1 MILVAKKCI
10 LNVCMLLLFCSS
22 LLAQKNISG
31 VVKSADNNQPI
42 AGASVFLNN
51 TSIGTVT
58 NNAGA
63 FNLQLPSGKYDL
75 IISSIGYITQVKTI
89 SSLEEAAFFTIQ
101 LQPEVKKLQAVV
113 VQPFEKDGW
122 NKWGQ
127 LFLDNFIGVS
137 SMANECRIK
146 NKQTIRFRYSK
157 VKQVVTAHATEPLI
171 IENDYLG
178 YKLQYLL
185 EEFSYNFKTKMIFY
199 VGYPLFTPMKGS
211 NAKMKRWERRRK
223 EVYQGSI
230 MHFMRSVYRNT
241 LLEEGFEVRR
251 LEKMQNMEKKRVNA
265 LYAELLHATR
275 TSGTINLS
283 SNNINLHSD
292 SSAYYQNILKQPDHL
307 DVLYNTI
314 LPGDS
319 IAYAVNPTTAGMDF
333 PDYLQ
338 VLYKHKTAHPDY
350 IRMYPKNSTTVL
362 SQIQLINSNPIEVQ
376 ANGMYYNPLELI
388 SSGYWSWS
396 EKIST
401 MLPFDYWPKNE

>member
-1 MILVAKKCI
+1 
-10 LNVCMLLLFCSS
+10 
-22 LLAQKNISG
+22 
-31 VVKSADNNQPI
+31 
-42 AGASVFLNN
+42 
-51 TSIGTVT
+51 
-58 NNAGA
+58 
-63 FNLQLPSGKYDL
+63 
-75 IISSIGYITQVKTI
+75 
-89 SSLEEAAFFTIQ
+89 
-101 LQPEVKKLQAVV
+101 
-113 VQPFEKDGW
+113 
-122 NKWGQ
+122 
-127 LFLDNFIGVS
+127 
-137 SMANECRIK
+137 MANECRIK

-275 TSGTINLS
+275 TSGTINLN

-292 SSAYYQNILKQPDHL
+292 SSAYYQTIMKQPDHL

-350 IRMYPKNSTTVL
+350 IRMYPKNSTAVL
-362 SQIQLINSNPIEVQ
+362 SQVQLINGNPIEVQ